1 MIAEVQ
7 SVLSQIAGRE
17 GVQEHSDLF
26 AATGPLDCAPKS
38 LSDAKVALL

>member
-7 SVLSQIAGRE
+7 SLLSLNAGRSKSTLTSL
-17 GVQEHSDLF
+17 QQ
-26 AATGPLDCAPKS
+26 LDTWTLCGPKS